1 MAVAEKLKL
10 SCAEYL
16 QGEEAAT
23 VKHEYLDGEVWAMVG
38 ASDAHVSIA
47 MNLAFLLKQALKESP
62 CRAYISDMKVNVAA
76 ANAFFYPDVLVSCN
90 PKDRD
95 NRLFKQHPV
104 FIAEVLSPGTEAF
117 DRGAKFAAYR
127 QLDSLQSYWLIDSR
141 TQAIDCFRRT
151 ADNAWLL
158 HSYTGP
164 GDKLAIPE
172 LNLVLD
178 FAEIYVDVDLDSEQP
193 LTATVG

>member
-1 MAVAEKLKL
+1 MGLAEKLKL
-10 SCAEYL
+10 SSSEYL

-38 ASDAHVSIA
+38 ASDAHVSIS
-47 MNLAFLLKQALKESP
+47 MNLAFLLKQALKQSP
-62 CRAYISDMKVNVAA
+62 CRPYISDMKVNVAA
-76 ANAFFYPDVLVSCN
+76 ANAFFYPDVLVTCH
-90 PKDRD
+90 PKDRE
-95 NRLFKQHPV
+95 NRLFKQYPV
-104 FIAEVLSPGTEAF
+104 FIAEVLSPSTEAF

-158 HSYTGP
+158 HSYTSP
-164 GDKLAIPE
+164 SDKLALPE
-172 LNLVLD
+172 LDLALD
-178 FAEIYVDVDLDSEQP
+178 FAEIYADVTLDAEPP
-193 LTATVG
+193 LIETVG

>member
-1 MAVAEKLKL
+1 MALAEKLKL
-10 SCAEYL
+10 SSTDYL

-23 VKHEYLDGEVWAMVG
+23 VKREYLDGEVWAMAG

-47 MNLAFLLKQALKESP
+47 GNVFFLLKQALKQSP
-62 CRAYISDMKVNVAA
+62 CRPYISDMKVNVAA
-76 ANAFFYPDVLVSCN
+76 ANAFFYPDVLVTCH
-90 PKDRD
+90 PKDRE
-95 NRLFKQHPV
+95 NRLFKQYPV
-104 FIAEVLSPGTEAF
+104 FIAEVLSPSTEAF

-158 HSYTGP
+158 HSYTSP
-164 GDKLAIPE
+164 SDKLALPE
-172 LNLVLD
+172 LDLALD
-178 FAEIYVDVDLDSEQP
+178 FAEIYADVTLDAEPP
-193 LTATVG
+193 LIETVG

>member
-10 SCAEYL
+10 SCTEYL

-47 MNLAFLLKQALKESP
+47 GNIFFLLKQALKQSP
-62 CRAYISDMKVNVAA
+62 CRPYISDMKVNVAA

-104 FIAEVLSPGTEAF
+104 FIAEVLSPSTEAF

-127 QLDSLQSYWLIDSR
+127 QLESLQSYWLIDSR

-158 HSYTGP
+158 HSHTGP

-172 LNLVLD
+172 LNLELD
-178 FAEIYVDVDLDSEQP
+178 FAEIYADVDLDSEQP

>member
-47 MNLAFLLKQALKESP
+47 MNLAFLLKQALKQSP
-62 CRAYISDMKVNVAA
+62 CRTYISDMKVNVAA

-104 FIAEVLSPGTEAF
+104 FIAEVLSPSTEAF

-158 HSYTGP
+158 HSHTGP
-164 GDKLAIPE
+164 GDQLAIPE
-172 LNLVLD
+172 LNLELD
-178 FAEIYVDVDLDSEQP
+178 FAEIYADVALDSEPP
-193 LTATVG
+193 LTATLG